1 MIDLAE
7 NFLEEVCRQYG
18 IPVKR
23 LSPMAEAAL
32 VKYRWPGNVRELR
45 NRMERVVLL
54 CDTEVIE
61 PFHLE
66 LPTDPIRV
74 TPALGSVQ
82 VELPPEGVNLEQV
95 EKALIE
101 KALEMADGNV
111 SRAARLLGLSRS
123 ALRYRLG
130 K

>member
-1 MIDLAE
+1 
-7 NFLEEVCRQYG
+7 
-18 IPVKR
+18 
-23 LSPMAEAAL
+23 MAEPVAGVSVPRRAFIGLVALVLLVCVAAL
-32 VKYRWPGNVRELR
+32 LWERPAAAAAERRVAEVKELLTTFGGRSVDIYCADDFKEGN
-45 NRMERVVLL
+45 
-54 CDTEVIE
+54 
-61 PFHLE
+61 PS
-66 LPTDPIRV
+66 
-74 TPALGSVQ
+74 LGSVK